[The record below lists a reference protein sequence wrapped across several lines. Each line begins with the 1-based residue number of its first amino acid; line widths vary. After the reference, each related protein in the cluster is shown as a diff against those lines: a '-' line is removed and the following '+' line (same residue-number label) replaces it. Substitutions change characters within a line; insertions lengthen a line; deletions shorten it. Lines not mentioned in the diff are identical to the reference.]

1 MMLHDIFFSFFGFQF
16 VRSNHFN
23 YSICVKEI
31 KTIKGWWFCCF
42 FCSFE
47 EKKIANRLLIA
58 LIDTCYFFGFDKH
71 AIPIIFKLFFVVVDK
86 NRARI
91 YLFLYVVI
99 YYRIFLRHL
108 VRSTFDHDH
117 HKFRREEREKKT
129 WNSLDHWLR
138 EWSFESFIIR
148 CHAIIIF

>member
-1 MMLHDIFFSFFGFQF
+1 MLHDIFFSFFGFQF

-117 HKFRREEREKKT
+117 HKFRREERKKKHGI
-129 WNSLDHWLR
+129 LL
-138 EWSFESFIIR
+138 IID
-148 CHAIIIF
+148 CASDLLNHL